1 MNKVIAGIDIGGTKT
16 AIALEDSFGERIAAR
31 TLPTQTDAFVMIGQ
45 ISDAVETMLDEN
57 RAKLTAVGIG
67 CPSPLDIEKGLV
79 MSPSN
84 LREWSNFPIVKL
96 FKDRFTVPVVLEND
110 ANTAALGEYVH
121 GAGRGYKNIVYVTVS
136 TGIGGGI
143 ILNGEIYHG
152 VGAGAGEIGHMIV
165 QTDGVKCNC
174 GSVGCVETICAGVHI
189 ARRAQEKLADGA
201 ASLMNEIEGNIK
213 EVSAKTVVEAARR
226 GDKLAI
232 EIWDETC
239 FYLAVG
245 IANAITLLA
254 PEAVIIGGGIAAAT
268 GEMLFAPL
276 RRLIPKY
283 VSMIPADKI
292 KILPAELGSESGV
305 CGALMLAKKAI
316 SNFAVIGGNGQTAGR
331 NAHEVSAAI
340 SETRTK

>member
-16 AIALEDSFGERIAAR
+16 AIALENSFGERVAAR
-31 TLPTQTDAFVMIGQ
+31 TLPTRADASAMIGQ
-45 ISDAVETMLDEN
+45 ISDAIDAMLNEN
-57 RAKLTAVGIG
+57 RAELTAVGIG

-84 LREWSNFPIVKL
+84 LRDWNNFPIVKL
-96 FKDRFTVPVVLEND
+96 FKNRFNVPVVLEND
-110 ANTAALGEYVH
+110 ANTAALGEYFG

-143 ILNGEIYHG
+143 ILNGEIFHG
-152 VGAGAGEIGHMIV
+152 VGAGAGELGHTIV
-165 QTDGVKCNC
+165 QPDGAACNC
-174 GSVGCVETICAGVHI
+174 GSRGCVETICAGVHI
-189 ARRAQEKLADGA
+189 ARRAKEKLANGA
-201 ASLMNEIEGNIK
+201 VSLMNQIEPNSSK
-213 EVSAKTVVEAARR
+213 VSAKTVVEAARR

-254 PEAVIIGGGIAAAT
+254 PEAVVIGGGIAAAT

-292 KILPAELGSESGV
+292 VILPAELGSESGV
-305 CGALMLAKKAI
+305 CGALVLAKKAV
-316 SNFAVIGGNGQTAGR
+316 SNFPIVGR
-331 NAHEVSAAI
+331 NAHEVSV
-340 SETRTK
+340 

>member
-1 MNKVIAGIDIGGTKT
+1 MNKVFAGIDIGGTKT
-16 AIALEDSFGERIAAR
+16 AIALENSFGERVVAR
-31 TLPTQTDAFVMIGQ
+31 TLPTQTDAFAMIGQ
-45 ISDAVETMLDEN
+45 ISDAIEAMLDEN
-57 RAKLTAVGIG
+57 RAELTAVGIA

-84 LREWSNFPIVKL
+84 LREWNNFPIVKL
-96 FKDRFTVPVVLEND
+96 FKDRFKVPVVLEND
-110 ANTAALGEYVH
+110 ANTAALGEYVD

-143 ILNGEIYHG
+143 ILGGEIYHG
-152 VGAGAGEIGHMIV
+152 VGAGAGELGHTIV
-165 QTDGVKCNC
+165 QPDGVQCNC

-189 ARRAQEKLADGA
+189 ARRAQEKLANGES
-201 ASLMNEIEGNIK
+201 SLMNQIAANIN

-268 GEMLFAPL
+268 GEMLFVPL

-292 KILPAELGSESGV
+292 LILPAELGSESGV
-305 CGALMLAKKAI
+305 CGALVLAKKAI
-316 SNFAVIGGNGQTAGR
+316 TNYAVVGI
-331 NAHEVSAAI
+331 NAHEVSV
-340 SETRTK
+340 

>member
-1 MNKVIAGIDIGGTKT
+1 MNKVFAGIDIGGTKT
-16 AIALEDSFGERIAAR
+16 AIALENLHGERIAAR
-31 TLPTQTDAFVMIGQ
+31 VLPTNADAFVTIEN
-45 ISDAVETMLDEN
+45 ISTAVETMLGEN
-57 RAKLTAVGIG
+57 NAELISVGVA

-84 LREWSNFPIVKL
+84 LREWNKFPIVKL
-96 FKDRFTVPVVLEND
+96 IEERFKSPVILEND
-110 ANTAALGEYVH
+110 ANAAALGEFVY

-143 ILNGEIYHG
+143 ILNGEIFHG
-152 VGAGAGEIGHMIV
+152 LSAGAGELGHTIV
-165 QTDGVKCNC
+165 QPDGFPCNC

-189 ARRAQEKLADGA
+189 ARRAQEKLATGA
-201 ASLMNEIEGNIK
+201 VSLMNEIEKNI
-213 EVSAKTVVEAARR
+213 ENVSAKTVVEAARR
-226 GDKLAI
+226 NDKIAV

-239 FYLAVG
+239 KFLAIG
-245 IANAITLLA
+245 IGNAITLLA

-276 RRLIPKY
+276 RKLLPEF

-305 CGALMLAKKAI
+305 CGALELAKKAQSKI
-316 SNFAVIGGNGQTAGR
+316 YQKYAV
-331 NAHEVSAAI
+331 
-340 SETRTK
+340 